1 MFADLEDF
9 LANAA
14 PFSFD
19 GGILIATAAGELTVE
34 RVDDLEGVVEENL
47 LGYAHFQCLFVA

>member
-19 GGILIATAAGELTVE
+19 GGVLVATTAGELAVE

-47 LGYAHFQCLFVA
+47 LGYAHLQCLFVT